1 MRELVERK
9 KKSIGTLQ
17 SIKVLP
23 VTPTFKVQ
31 ETKRNKNNVHVAKV
45 HGKVPILS
53 KQIRGKSEQI
63 CPLLIMC
70 THQLERYLLDSDRM

>member
-1 MRELVERK
+1 MVKINERTCGK
-9 KKSIGTLQ
+9 EKKSIGTLQ

-53 KQIRGKSEQI
+53 KQIRGKSQQI
-63 CPLLIMC
+63 CSLLC
-70 THQLERYLLDSDRM
+70 VRSNWNVTF